1 MIDPKQNTPSSSR
14 VLYADILRIVATFAI
29 VVLHTAT
36 SEWYGAP
43 VQSDHW
49 LGLNFYNTLVR
60 WGVAIFVML
69 SGAFFLD
76 PHISRTPDKIFGKY
90 IPRIAVALIFWG
102 CLYKCIHVVSNP
114 HFTAIDFL
122 KVPLSFFFKPQ
133 VHLWFL
139 YVIIGLYLLTPLL
152 RILTKYATQKEL
164 EYFLF
169 LFVCFGTLLPF
180 LSQYFLESIHQS
192 LYRNLI
198 IPGFSSF
205 VGYFVAGYYFQHY
218 PLMRKTRLIF
228 YTLGVL
234 SWVFIFVG
242 STRLSIEKNSPNE
255 YLMGN
260 FRPMAF
266 CMAIAIFLLAKE
278 FLGQRAFGVRI
289 KRVVLWLSGCTFGI
303 YLVHPLIILAYLKLG
318 GNLYFVSSLISVPL
332 MSFIFFLVSL
342 FIIAVIKKIPLI
354 HKWIV

>member
-1 MIDPKQNTPSSSR
+1 MIHPVQNTHSGSR

-36 SEWYGAP
+36 SEWYGVS

-60 WGVAIFVML
+60 WGVAIFIML

-102 CLYKCIHVVSNP
+102 GLYGCFHVVSNS

-122 KVPLSFFFKPQ
+122 KVPLSFLFEPQ

-152 RILTKYATQKEL
+152 RIFTKHATKKEL

-169 LFVCFGTLLPF
+169 LFVCFGTLLPL
-180 LSQYFLESIHQS
+180 LSQYFLESVHQP

-218 PLMRKTRLIF
+218 SLMRKTRLLF
-228 YTLGVL
+228 YALGIL
-234 SWVFIFVG
+234 SWAFIFLG
-242 STRLSIEKNSPNE
+242 STQLSIEKNTPNE

-260 FRPMAF
+260 FRPMTFA
-266 CMAIAIFLLAKE
+266 MATGIFLFAKE
-278 FLGQRAFGVRI
+278 FLGRRTFGVRVE
-289 KRVVLWLSGCTFGI
+289 RVVLWLSGCTFGI
-303 YLVHPLIILAYLKLG
+303 YLVHPLIISAFLKLG
-318 GNLYFVSSLISVPL
+318 GNLYFISSFISVPL
-332 MSFIFFLVSL
+332 ISCILFLVSL
-342 FIIAVIKKIPLI
+342 FITALIKKIPLI